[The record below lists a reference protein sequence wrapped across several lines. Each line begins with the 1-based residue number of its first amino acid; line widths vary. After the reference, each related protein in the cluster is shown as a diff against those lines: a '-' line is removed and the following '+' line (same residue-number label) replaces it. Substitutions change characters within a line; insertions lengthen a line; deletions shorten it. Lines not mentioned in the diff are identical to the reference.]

1 MRKSLHVFYA
11 IFLTAM
17 IFVASESLEAQQ
29 KLISKSDYDKYVGAL
44 LAVKDFG
51 ISYSEGGAADASILE
66 PFHWEGSSIQY
77 DKPPDA
83 VIALESLEARS
94 IPLLIDCLNDGRITA
109 ARFDGGSITK
119 PMNVPV
125 GYLCLDI
132 LTVVVRG
139 EPVTTRECNRDGLG
153 WCMHLGFY
161 FRPDDYFNCWE
172 GRQCKP
178 RPWVSIVQRNWRREF
193 LLHRLR
199 FHNAFDNWR
208 EGTKNKTPATPNN

>member
-1 MRKSLHVFYA
+1 MRKSLHVLFA
-11 IFLTAM
+11 MSLTAL
-17 IFVASESLEAQQ
+17 IFVSSEASRAQMR
-29 KLISKSDYDKYVGAL
+29 LVSRSDYDKYIGAL

-66 PFHWEGSSIQY
+66 PFHWEDSNIKY

-94 IPLLIDCLNDGRITA
+94 IPLLIDCLNDGRLTA

-139 EPVTTRECNRDGLG
+139 EPVATRECNKDGLG

-172 GRQCKP
+172 GHQCKP
-178 RPWVSIVQRNWRREF
+178 RPWISVVQRNWRREF
-193 LLHRLR
+193 LLRRLR

-208 EGTKNKTPATPNN
+208 KSTEAPATPTD